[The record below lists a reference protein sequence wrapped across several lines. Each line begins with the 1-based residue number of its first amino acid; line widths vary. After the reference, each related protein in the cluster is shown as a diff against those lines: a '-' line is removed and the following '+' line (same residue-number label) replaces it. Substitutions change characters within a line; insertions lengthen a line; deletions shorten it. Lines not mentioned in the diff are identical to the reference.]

1 MAPKQAR
8 HLAAELQAATDEMFA
23 DVSDVP
29 NFRLEAGIIRYGI
42 TMWNPALQRQRIDA
56 EFEPERV
63 IYELRQASPST
74 CLALQRAIR
83 EEEWGQAAALLTTQA
98 FGKALVSQWQRA
110 YSARALGIIR
120 PGGIEPLGIHR
131 MLIDREPLAML
142 RERRVDL
149 HRISPGDLKVG
160 GFAIEHVLFDLEALR
175 FTVVHPGDGPPLV
188 WTALDLGTSRYDGVN
203 LVLEGALPETA
214 LVTAVGRRLG
224 NVVEMNRPSLAR
236 RRIRAAALLEK
247 SGANGARVPDRTW
260 LKLEMELVEVG

>member
-1 MAPKQAR
+1 MALKQAR

-63 IYELRQASPST
+63 IDELRQASPST

-110 YSARALGIIR
+110 YCACELNLIR
-120 PGGIEPLGIHR
+120 HDGIEPLGIHR
-131 MLIDREPLAML
+131 MLIDRETLAML
-142 RERRVDL
+142 GERRIDIRRV
-149 HRISPGDLKVG
+149 SPGDLRVG
-160 GFAIEHVLFDLEALR
+160 GFAIEHIPFDLEALR

-188 WTALDLGTSRYDGVN
+188 WTALDLGSSRYDGVN
-203 LVLEGALPETA
+203 LVLPGALPETA
-214 LVTAVGRRLG
+214 LVAAVGRRLG
-224 NVVEMNRPSLAR
+224 DVVAMDRPSLAR
-236 RRIRAAALLEK
+236 RRIRSAALLEK
-247 SGANGARVPDRTW
+247 SGANGGREPDRTW
-260 LKLEMELVEVG
+260 LKVETDLVEVG